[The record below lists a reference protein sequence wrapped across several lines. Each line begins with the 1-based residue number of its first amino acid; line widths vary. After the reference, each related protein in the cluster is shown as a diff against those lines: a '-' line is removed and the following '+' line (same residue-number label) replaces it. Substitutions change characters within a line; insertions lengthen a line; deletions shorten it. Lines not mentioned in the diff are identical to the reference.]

1 MYSDLESNESKRREV
16 VSSLYWSLMQGWNIP
31 LSIQDYYGLTEDY
44 RLFHQLEGMAPDE
57 YLRKRQT
64 GEVPDI
70 LEVDARLTHAVEKIF
85 ESVCP
90 RPPAEYLDKLNG
102 ELERLGSIAASPGS
116 VHDPIHIRP
125 DFLVKYGIDR
135 SSPEDV
141 IRKQAEK
148 AYRELD
154 ARFVRMT
161 GRRPYADEFFRIS
174 GPARTVSSEQH
185 CGENRTS
192 PSVRSRKAARWDSE
206 LTEKIYQPLKIND
219 MKKRILTALCCI
231 CLLSAGRAHAQWVVT
246 DPGNLA
252 QGIINAAKNIVHTS
266 STASNMVKNFQETVK
281 IYQQGKEYY
290 DGLRK
295 VKNLVRDARKVQQTI
310 LMVGDITE
318 IYVTSYER
326 MLSDPLFH
334 P

>member
-44 RLFHQLEGMAPDE
+44 RLFHQLEGMSPDE
-57 YLRKRQT
+57 YLRKR
-64 GEVPDI
+64 
-70 LEVDARLTHAVEKIF
+70 AVEKIF

-125 DFLVKYGIDR
+125 DFLVKYGIDG

-161 GRRPYADEFFRIS
+161 GRRPYAD
-174 GPARTVSSEQH
+174 
-185 CGENRTS
+185 
-192 PSVRSRKAARWDSE
+192 
-206 LTEKIYQPLKIND
+206 
-219 MKKRILTALCCI
+219 
-231 CLLSAGRAHAQWVVT
+231 
-246 DPGNLA
+246 
-252 QGIINAAKNIVHTS
+252 
-266 STASNMVKNFQETVK
+266 
-281 IYQQGKEYY
+281 
-290 DGLRK
+290 
-295 VKNLVRDARKVQQTI
+295 
-310 LMVGDITE
+310 
-318 IYVTSYER
+318 
-326 MLSDPLFH
+326 
-334 P
+334 

>member
-44 RLFHQLEGMAPDE
+44 RLFHQLEGMSPDE

-70 LEVDARLTHAVEKIF
+70 LEVNARLTHAVEKIF

-102 ELERLGSIAASPGS
+102 ELERLASIAASPGS

-141 IRKQAEK
+141 GGEGLPGTGCPICQDDRQTSLCGRVLQEYQACPHGLLGNNTAEET
-148 AYRELD
+148 AHH
-154 ARFVRMT
+154 
-161 GRRPYADEFFRIS
+161 RPS
-174 GPARTVSSEQH
+174 
-185 CGENRTS
+185 
-192 PSVRSRKAARWDSE
+192 
-206 LTEKIYQPLKIND
+206 
-219 MKKRILTALCCI
+219 
-231 CLLSAGRAHAQWVVT
+231 
-246 DPGNLA
+246 
-252 QGIINAAKNIVHTS
+252 
-266 STASNMVKNFQETVK
+266 
-281 IYQQGKEYY
+281 
-290 DGLRK
+290 
-295 VKNLVRDARKVQQTI
+295 
-310 LMVGDITE
+310 
-318 IYVTSYER
+318 
-326 MLSDPLFH
+326 
-334 P
+334 

>member
-161 GRRPYADEFFRIS
+161 GRRPYADEFFASLR
-174 GPARTVSSEQH
+174 
-185 CGENRTS
+185 
-192 PSVRSRKAARWDSE
+192 RKPE
-206 LTEKIYQPLKIND
+206 E
-219 MKKRILTALCCI
+219 
-231 CLLSAGRAHAQWVVT
+231 
-246 DPGNLA
+246 
-252 QGIINAAKNIVHTS
+252 AAKRNRPKQSH
-266 STASNMVKNFQETVK
+266 
-281 IYQQGKEYY
+281 
-290 DGLRK
+290 R
-295 VKNLVRDARKVQQTI
+295 TI
-310 LMVGDITE
+310 LRNPPSKGRKMT
-318 IYVTSYER
+318 
-326 MLSDPLFH
+326 P
-334 P
+334 

>member
-70 LEVDARLTHAVEKIF
+70 LEVDARLTHAVEKTF

-102 ELERLGSIAASPGS
+102 ELERLGSIATSPGS

-135 SSPEDV
+135 SWPEDV

-161 GRRPYADEFFRIS
+161 GRRPYADEFFRNIR
-174 GPARTVSSEQH
+174 PARTVSSETTLRRKPH
-185 CGENRTS
+185 IN
-192 PSVRSRKAARWDSE
+192 VRPKPKGRK
-206 LTEKIYQPLKIND
+206 
-219 MKKRILTALCCI
+219 M
-231 CLLSAGRAHAQWVVT
+231 
-246 DPGNLA
+246 
-252 QGIINAAKNIVHTS
+252 
-266 STASNMVKNFQETVK
+266 
-281 IYQQGKEYY
+281 
-290 DGLRK
+290 GL
-295 VKNLVRDARKVQQTI
+295 
-310 LMVGDITE
+310 
-318 IYVTSYER
+318 
-326 MLSDPLFH
+326 
-334 P
+334 

>member
-31 LSIQDYYGLTEDY
+31 LSIQKYYGLTEDY
-44 RLFHQLEGMAPDE
+44 RLFHQLEGMATDE

-85 ESVCP
+85 ES
-90 RPPAEYLDKLNG
+90 
-102 ELERLGSIAASPGS
+102 GSIAASPGS

-161 GRRPYADEFFRIS
+161 ETTLRRKPHINVRPKPKGRR
-174 GPARTVSSEQH
+174 
-185 CGENRTS
+185 
-192 PSVRSRKAARWDSE
+192 
-206 LTEKIYQPLKIND
+206 
-219 MKKRILTALCCI
+219 M
-231 CLLSAGRAHAQWVVT
+231 
-246 DPGNLA
+246 
-252 QGIINAAKNIVHTS
+252 
-266 STASNMVKNFQETVK
+266 
-281 IYQQGKEYY
+281 
-290 DGLRK
+290 GL
-295 VKNLVRDARKVQQTI
+295 
-310 LMVGDITE
+310 
-318 IYVTSYER
+318 
-326 MLSDPLFH
+326 
-334 P
+334 

>member
-31 LSIQDYYGLTEDY
+31 LSIQEYYGLTEDY

-135 SSPEDV
+135 RLEAQPVFHFPYFGYAFLQLIHADKLFRVVGLHFNMEGT
-141 IRKQAEK
+141 AEEYHDFCCEILY
-148 AYRELD
+148 AHRRE
-154 ARFVRMT
+154 
-161 GRRPYADEFFRIS
+161 G
-174 GPARTVSSEQH
+174 
-185 CGENRTS
+185 
-192 PSVRSRKAARWDSE
+192 
-206 LTEKIYQPLKIND
+206 
-219 MKKRILTALCCI
+219 
-231 CLLSAGRAHAQWVVT
+231 
-246 DPGNLA
+246 
-252 QGIINAAKNIVHTS
+252 
-266 STASNMVKNFQETVK
+266 
-281 IYQQGKEYY
+281 
-290 DGLRK
+290 
-295 VKNLVRDARKVQQTI
+295 
-310 LMVGDITE
+310 
-318 IYVTSYER
+318 
-326 MLSDPLFH
+326 
-334 P
+334 